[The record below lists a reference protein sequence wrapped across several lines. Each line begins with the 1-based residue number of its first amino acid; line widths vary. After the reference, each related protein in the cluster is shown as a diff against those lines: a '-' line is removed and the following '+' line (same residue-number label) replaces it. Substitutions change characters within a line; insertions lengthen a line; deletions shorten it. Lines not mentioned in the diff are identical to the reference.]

1 MDCSAGPF
9 SAASGLCGAKLF
21 AARPGRRFSQRNRKR
36 WRVALRYGLAIFL
49 LASVSLIVFLVHSY
63 RSYAKLVDARLAHGY
78 LISRAGI
85 YAAPRTLRA
94 GQKFSRATLADAL
107 ARAGYVENSDA
118 GEVWNGSFSTSEGA
132 IEIRPNKGLPSSVRI
147 TFDRDQRI
155 AGLAGDDVAIDSF
168 TLQPEPLT
176 NDASIKAACPARWL
190 SKTFP
195 PS

>member
-21 AARPGRRFSQRNRKR
+21 AERTGRRFTQRNRKR

-78 LISRAGI
+78 LTSRAGI

-107 ARAGYVENSDA
+107 ARAGYIESNDA
-118 GEVWNGSFSTSEGA
+118 SEVWSGSFSTRNGET
-132 IEIRPNKGLPSSVRI
+132 EIRPNKGFPSLV
-147 TFDRDQRI
+147 T
-155 AGLAGDDVAIDSF
+155 
-168 TLQPEPLT
+168 
-176 NDASIKAACPARWL
+176 
-190 SKTFP
+190 
-195 PS
+195 